1 MTSLREPPRS
11 LAACFVLILSLFGLA
26 TGQRNMPSGD
36 AYSNPALGFRYV
48 PPGEMEDETAS
59 GHAKM
64 RVRATE
70 RHTNNTLELLLSM
83 SSGADDRDSSWH
95 SLTIETYPRQKFS
108 DLDDASAEAKMTAW
122 VAGTSSLPEKP
133 RSAVL
138 AGQSF
143 TVFVFARQEGTV
155 KKGAVIWTTIRKG
168 KLLSFAFVANSPE
181 QLKALAESMKSVH
194 FF

>member
-1 MTSLREPPRS
+1 
-11 LAACFVLILSLFGLA
+11 
-26 TGQRNMPSGD
+26 MPSG
-36 AYSNPALGFRYV
+36 AYSNPVLGFRYV

-59 GHAKM
+59 GRAKM

-122 VAGTSSLPEKP
+122 VACTSSLLEKP
-133 RSAVL
+133 RSTVL

-143 TVFVFARQEGTV
+143 TVFVFARQEGTI
-155 KKGAVIWTTIRKG
+155 KKGAVVWTTIRKG
-168 KLLSFAFVANSPE
+168 KLLSFAFAANNPD
-181 QLKALAESMKSVH
+181 QLKALTETMKSVQ